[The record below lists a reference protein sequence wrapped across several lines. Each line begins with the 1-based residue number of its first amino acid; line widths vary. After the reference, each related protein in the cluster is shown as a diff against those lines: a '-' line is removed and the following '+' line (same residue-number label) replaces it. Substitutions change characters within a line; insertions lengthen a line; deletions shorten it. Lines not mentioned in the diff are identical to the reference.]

1 MKQST
6 LSLVTTTMR
15 LRTSQVVP
23 SAGTSR
29 RTNATRLKQP
39 QSSLGRR
46 VMLAIKMGNNSHS
59 TSKMR
64 GWSVPVL
71 LSSRRNCRELKMVLR
86 RVTPQV
92 RCHRLRGSKAKG
104 NNSNRWSRK
113 GLLGAEIRVK
123 HPAIS
128 RSQLKNRF
136 NNHRYSQLL
145 KTLTNIKTLRISTA

>member
-1 MKQST
+1 M
-6 LSLVTTTMR
+6 TTTTR
-15 LRTSQVVP
+15 LRTSQVAP
-23 SAGTSR
+23 SAVTSR
-29 RTNATRLKQP
+29 RTNATKLKLP
-39 QSSLGRR
+39 PSSLGKR

-64 GWSVPVL
+64 EWSVPVL

-86 RVTPQV
+86 RVTLQV
-92 RCHRLRGSKAKG
+92 RCHRLRGPKAKG

-128 RSQLKNRF
+128 RNQLKIRF
-136 NNHRYSQLL
+136 NNHLYLQLL
-145 KTLTNIKTLRISTA
+145 KTLTSIKTPRISTA